1 VSGTIFSATVFLIS
15 NGEVRA
21 CTHHSCDPDF
31 KPVVLENILNFWG
44 ADEYGIIEADS
55 DSTIHYIGTSG
66 GSPAR
71 LDRPPVPYVIDKTTL
86 VAGSGDFV
94 TITGLHI
101 PCTIVVDDPD
111 PLVETATH
119 TVEDGGFEFEP
130 ETPGVYVIEISHFPF
145 LPARIEITAT

>member
-1 VSGTIFSATVFLIS
+1 MSGANFSATVFLTS
-15 NGEVRA
+15 TGEVRA
-21 CTHHSCDPDF
+21 CTGHSCDADF
-31 KPVVLENILNFWG
+31 KSVILENILNFWG
-44 ADEYGIIEADS
+44 AEEYGIIEAES
-55 DSTIHYIGTSG
+55 DPALHYIGFSG
-66 GSPAR
+66 DVRAR

-111 PLVETATH
+111 PAVETATH

-130 ETPGVYVIEISHFPF
+130 ETPGVYIIEISRFPF
-145 LPARIEITAT
+145 LPATIEITAT